1 MFSNLHSCSSRGRSR
16 GSRALRSR
24 RPQGP
29 ENQTKTRGRIYHFIF
44 PKICPANL
52 LNPGK
57 CDERPGRVQNKPSL
71 PRRPGEPLGGDWPP
85 PARPDP
91 GPPDTPPPGRPSRST
106 RPTRSTN
113 GLNGPLLAL
122 NSAFK
127 TGLVGDRNRDKSA
140 GWSSTPSIYQSATIE
155 VFGLWPPFVASC
167 PHDGCTKLHGMPA
180 QCLHKAACA
189 PLVLVWLGPP
199 TQTACMTVTLKKH
212 ARTMPSARLPVW
224 RRPSWKLSS

>member
-1 MFSNLHSCSSRGRSR
+1 MSKTSRHCR
-16 GSRALRSR
+16 G
-24 RPQGP
+24 GP
-29 ENQTKTRGRIYHFIF
+29 ESHWAETG
-44 PKICPANL
+44 
-52 LNPGK
+52 
-57 CDERPGRVQNKPSL
+57 
-71 PRRPGEPLGGDWPP
+71 P

-140 GWSSTPSIYQSATIE
+140 GWLSTPSIYQSATIE

-189 PLVLVWLGPP
+189 PLVLVWLGPQ
-199 TQTACMTVTLKKH
+199 TQTACMTVHFKEACPHNAFCEAACLEAAFLEAVLLVT
-212 ARTMPSARLPVW
+212 
-224 RRPSWKLSS
+224 